1 MFKSRC
7 YIEIMATPKLLT
19 ALSWKAHKYL
29 VGAIK
34 VRTTDTITGSEFIL
48 YSSSRDQQDGG
59 LPLDFNGW
67 RQV

>member
-34 VRTTDTITGSEFIL
+34 VRTTYTITGSEFIL